1 MDIIDNSGKKIGAL
15 TQSTSGDKSIT
26 INRIRD
32 ITTVITPDRN
42 TGKVETETYFGDS
55 PLGK

>member
-1 MDIIDNSGKKIGAL
+1 MDIIDNNGKKIGAL

-32 ITTVITPDRN
+32 ITTATTRDRS
-42 TGKVETETYFGDS
+42 TGKIETETYFGDS
-55 PLGK
+55 PFGK